1 MTTSP
6 KRLEHAMTILSLL
19 DSRSYDEIH
28 LNLPRVYGRT
38 QETYEIG
45 EHVTSFPKL
54 KIFMQ
59 ELDEGPMMKLIPTV
73 RREPNAVIITIDD
86 DIAYNKS

>member
-1 MTTSP
+1 M
-6 KRLEHAMTILSLL
+6 
-19 DSRSYDEIH
+19 
-28 LNLPRVYGRT
+28 
-38 QETYEIG
+38 
-45 EHVTSFPKL
+45 TSFPKL